1 MLDHIA
7 YVQPGTR
14 ALGLVDGSA
23 RPDAPVVTSRERA
36 RLETRA
42 RARLA
47 AGLHRVASALEPHPR
62 REQAVATTACR

>member
-7 YVQPGTR
+7 TAQPGTR

-23 RPDAPVVTSRERA
+23 RPDAPVVTPRERA
-36 RLETRA
+36 RTRA
-42 RARLA
+42 A
-47 AGLHRVASALEPHPR
+47 AGLAARLHRIASALEPQPR